1 MLFSRAI
8 DFKGIVRNAIV
19 LLFGFTIWRVL
30 FNNYSIEVFD
40 ISAAEIGII
49 QAVRE
54 IPGLLGFTV
63 GMMAL
68 VLAEVH
74 IATLS
79 ISLTGVGL
87 IMCGLAESVFML
99 GVGTVVM
106 SFGFHQLVT
115 ANGSLL
121 LHFIK
126 GPESGRLQGVM
137 NSWQAVAAVAA
148 TLTIF
153 ATSLVLGYRALLIG
167 SGALLVILGLV
178 FTFMFKSNRGVS
190 EKRTFRLKRQYS
202 LYYAIHFLR
211 GCRRHIFTT
220 FAIFLLVANYGLQ
233 IHYTA
238 LLLLATSAITIY
250 TSRLLGNLTERV
262 GERLVL
268 AASSFILIFIFCGY
282 AYVTLLPL
290 LIGLFVFDHILFG
303 SSVALQS
310 YVRKISLPADLT
322 TCLSF
327 GQTANHIS
335 AVIIPVVGGIMWDTL
350 GYKTTFILGAVIVL
364 ADFILSLMVDPAKQK
379 LVDPTAL
386 SGSER
391 A

>member
-1 MLFSRAI
+1 MLFSRAP
-8 DFKGIVRNAIV
+8 DFKGIVRNAVV
-19 LLFGFTIWRVL
+19 LTFGFSIWRVL
-30 FNNYSIEVFD
+30 FNNYAKEVFD

-63 GMMAL
+63 GIMAL
-68 VLAEVH
+68 ALAEVH

-79 ISLTGVGL
+79 IALTGVGL
-87 IMCGLAESVFML
+87 IMCGFADSVFML

-106 SFGFHQLVT
+106 SLGFHQMFT
-115 ANGSLL
+115 ANGALL

-137 NSWQAVAAVAA
+137 DSWQAVAAVGA
-148 TLTIF
+148 TLIIF
-153 ATSLVLGYRALLIG
+153 ATTLLLGYKAIFIG
-167 SGALLVILGLV
+167 SGAALVILGVV
-178 FTFMFKSNRGVS
+178 FTFMFKSNRGVA
-190 EKRTFRLKRQYS
+190 ENRTFKLKRHYS

-220 FAIFLLVANYGLQ
+220 FAIFLMVANHGLEIQ
-233 IHYTA
+233 YTA

-250 TSRLLGNLTERV
+250 TSRLFGNLTEKI
-262 GERLVL
+262 GEKVVL
-268 AASSFILIFIFCGY
+268 ASSSFLLIFIFSGY
-282 AYVTLLPL
+282 AFITMMPL
-290 LIGLFVFDHILFG
+290 LIGLFVLDHVLFG

-310 YVRKISLPADLT
+310 YIRKIALPSDLT

-327 GQTANHIS
+327 GQTANHIT

-350 GYKTTFILGAVIVL
+350 GYKTTFMLGAVIVL
-364 ADFILSLMVDPAKQK
+364 ADCLLSLLVNPHKQR
-379 LVDPTAL
+379 LVDPTA
-386 SGSER
+386 SSNW
-391 A
+391 